1 VLFFQLGRPSPF
13 GGEKQQQMK
22 EKQKMDEKLS
32 ALIANAAEPLPDV
45 NDPTFGEYFDRFADR
60 RVVLLGEARQGF
72 FL

>member
-1 VLFFQLGRPSPF
+1 
-13 GGEKQQQMK
+13 MK

-45 NDPTFGEYFDRFADR
+45 NDPAFGEYFDRFADR

-72 FL
+72 L